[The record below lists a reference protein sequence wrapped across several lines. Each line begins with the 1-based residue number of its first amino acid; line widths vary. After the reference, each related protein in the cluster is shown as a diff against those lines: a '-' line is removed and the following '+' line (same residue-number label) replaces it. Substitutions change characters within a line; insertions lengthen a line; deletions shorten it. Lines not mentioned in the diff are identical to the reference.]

1 MPAPIPDRISTQI
14 RVNEIVYKKAKHIAQ
29 QENRNT
35 NSQIEYFIRKGV
47 EAYEQEHGTIILSDE

>member
-1 MPAPIPDRISTQI
+1 MPAPIPNRMATQI
-14 RVNEIVYKKAKHIAQ
+14 RVDKTLYQKAKIIAR

-47 EAYEQEHGTIILSDE
+47 EAYEKLNGTINISNP